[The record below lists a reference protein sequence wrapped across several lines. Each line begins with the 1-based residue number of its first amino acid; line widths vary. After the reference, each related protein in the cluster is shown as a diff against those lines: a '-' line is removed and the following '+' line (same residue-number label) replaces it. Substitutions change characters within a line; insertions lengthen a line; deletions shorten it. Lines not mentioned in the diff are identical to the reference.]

1 MLQLYDTLSR
11 SKKLFQPLQSGKASI
26 YSCGPT
32 VYRDVHIGNLRTY
45 LLADWLRRTLEAQGT
60 QVQHVKNI
68 TDVGHMR
75 QELLDRG
82 EDKVIAAAIAA
93 GKTPQEIAQH
103 YTESFFEDEA
113 ALNIK
118 PAHEFPRATAYVGQ
132 MIAMIEQLVAKDL
145 AYEVEGNVYYRVGGF
160 PDYGKL
166 SGNTGE
172 ALLEGVRAEV
182 DPLKND
188 SRDFALWKAAE
199 EGRTTK
205 WPSPWGDGFPGW
217 HIECS
222 AMSTQLLGDRFDIH
236 TGGVDNVFPHHED
249 EIAQSEGALGHEVVG
264 HWVHGQHLLV
274 DGLKMAKST
283 GNVYTLSQL
292 TERGYDPLAFRYLC
306 ATVHYRKR
314 LNFTFNSLRAA
325 SAALSKLRQEAFL
338 ATESDDSSEEPK
350 EGEVT
355 DNEWAD
361 AFWEALSD
369 DLHLPRALAALWGLV
384 KSETAP
390 SGKAKLLREF
400 DEVLGLDLLPEPAGL
415 PEPVRAL
422 VDERQELRARED
434 FAPADKL
441 RERVE
446 AAGFA
451 VRDIHERSEVV
462 PQEMALP
469 TDMGVLHSSDDV
481 PSHLDDPDGAG
492 FTVILTGRDDL
503 DGLRRT
509 AEAVL
514 ANTSGHDVELIVVD
528 NGSSDGTAE
537 WLQELATRDQR
548 VQPITC
554 DHNIGIGAARN
565 CGMRAAHGR
574 VIVLLDTSVE
584 PTGDF
589 LSPLDEALEDNSTG
603 IVGPFGVISE
613 DMREFEDAPGPEVD
627 AVEGYLMALRRT
639 RVREVGLMDE
649 KFRFYRHLDLDYSL
663 AVRERG
669 YRNWIVSG
677 LPLRRHA
684 HTDWERT
691 PQEERDRLSKRNF
704 YRFLKKYGHSTDL
717 LLAQSK

>member
-1 MLQLYDTLSR
+1 MVLQLYDTLSR
-11 SKKLFQPLQSGKASI
+11 SKKPFQPLQFGKASI

-93 GKTPQEIAQH
+93 GKTPGEIAQQ

-113 ALNIK
+113 ALSIK
-118 PAHEFPRATAYVGQ
+118 PAHEFPRATAYVGE

-145 AYEVEGNVYYRVGGF
+145 AYEVEGNVYYRVDGF
-160 PDYGKL
+160 ADYGKL

-182 DPLKND
+182 DPLKRDN
-188 SRDFALWKAAE
+188 RDFALWKAAE
-199 EGRTTK
+199 AGRTTK

-222 AMSTQLLGDRFDIH
+222 AMSTRLLGDRFDIH

-314 LNFTFNSLRAA
+314 LNFTFDSLRAA

-338 ATESDDSSEEPK
+338 ATESDSSSDEAG
-350 EGEVT
+350 EGDQWSE
-355 DNEWAD
+355 
-361 AFWEALSD
+361 AFWEALND
-369 DLHLPRALAALWGLV
+369 DLHLPRALASLWGLV
-384 KSETAP
+384 KSETLP
-390 SGKAKLLREF
+390 SAKARLLREF
-400 DEVLGLDLLPEPAGL
+400 DEVLGLGLLPEPAGL

-422 VDERQELRARED
+422 VDERQELRAHQD

-451 VRDIHERSEVV
+451 VRDVSGGPAVV
-462 PQEMALP
+462 PRELAVP

-481 PSHLDDPDGAG
+481 PSHLDETDGAD
-492 FTVILTGRDDL
+492 FSVILTGRDDV
-503 DGLRRT
+503 DGLSRT
-509 AEAVL
+509 AAAVL
-514 ANTSGHDVELIVVD
+514 ANSHGHDVELIVVD
-528 NGSSDGTAE
+528 NGSTDGTGD
-537 WLQELATRDQR
+537 WLQELAMKDSR

-565 CGMRAAHGR
+565 CGMRAARGR

-589 LSPLDEALEDNSTG
+589 LSPLDKALEDGSTG
-603 IVGPFGVISE
+603 IVGPFGVNSE

-627 AVEGYLMALRRT
+627 AVEGYLMALRRA

-669 YRNWIVSG
+669 YRNRIVAD

-691 PQEERDRLSKRNF
+691 PPEERDRLSKRNF

-717 LLAQSK
+717 LLSESK